1 MATTR
6 LMPLHV
12 GKGRDVSTAIAD
24 IIDYVANPQKTDFG
38 KFIYGYECDT
48 RTADAEFL
56 LSKRQYANLT
66 GRNRGADDVIAYHLR
81 QAFKPGEVTPEE
93 ANQIGRELALKL
105 TKENHAFVV
114 CTHVDKHHV
123 HNHIIINSTTLD
135 CQKKS
140 RNFWGST
147 WAIRRMNDK
156 LCLEHGLSIVEN
168 PKPSRDHYGTWMG
181 SQKQPSHQEQ
191 LRWAIDAAL
200 EEKPKDFEE
209 LLKKL
214 EAAGIEVNQE
224 RKNLR
229 FRVQGQQNYT
239 RCNTLKGDYTE
250 QAIQERI
257 EGTRTVK
264 PRRTFSQKPAPKVGL
279 LVDIEAAVR
288 AGKGPGYERWA
299 KVFNLK
305 QLSLAVIYL
314 KEHDDMSYEDLQ
326 EKVAAA
332 TASFNT
338 LSAQIKELESRM
350 TANGE
355 LQKQIVNYAKTRA
368 VYVEYRKA
376 GYSKKFRSE
385 HEADI
390 LLHQAAKKYFD
401 SIGITK
407 LPSVKSLREEYAGL
421 LEQKRKAYAAYKQ
434 VRSDMKELHN
444 IKANVDYLLDVP
456 SSQEQQKDK
465 QKSRQ

>member
-24 IIDYVANPQKTDFG
+24 IIDYVKNPQKTDFW

-48 RTADAEFL
+48 RTADTEFL

-66 GRNRGADDVIAYHLR
+66 GRDRGADDVIAYHLR

-105 TKENHAFVV
+105 TKGNHAFVV

-123 HNHIIINSTTLD
+123 HNHIIINSTTQD
-135 CQKKS
+135 CQKKF

-147 WAIRRMNDK
+147 WAVRRMNDK

-168 PKPSRDHYGTWMG
+168 PKPSREHYSTWMG

-214 EAAGIEVNQE
+214 EAA
-224 RKNLR
+224 KKH
-229 FRVQGQQNYT
+229 F
-239 RCNTLKGDYTE
+239 D
-250 QAIQERI
+250 
-257 EGTRTVK
+257 
-264 PRRTFSQKPAPKVGL
+264 GL
-279 LVDIEAAVR
+279 
-288 AGKGPGYERWA
+288 
-299 KVFNLK
+299 
-305 QLSLAVIYL
+305 
-314 KEHDDMSYEDLQ
+314 
-326 EKVAAA
+326 
-332 TASFNT
+332 
-338 LSAQIKELESRM
+338 
-350 TANGE
+350 
-355 LQKQIVNYAKTRA
+355 
-368 VYVEYRKA
+368 
-376 GYSKKFRSE
+376 
-385 HEADI
+385 
-390 LLHQAAKKYFD
+390 
-401 SIGITK
+401 GITK

-421 LEQKRKAYAAYKQ
+421 LEQKRKAYSSYKQ
-434 VRSDMKELHN
+434 ARTDMKELHN
-444 IKANVDYLLDVP
+444 VRANVEHLLNIP
-456 SSQEQQKDK
+456 TGRELQRKS

>member
-1 MATTR
+1 
-6 LMPLHV
+6 MPLHV

-24 IIDYVANPQKTDFG
+24 IIDYVENPRKTDFG

-48 RTADAEFL
+48 RIADAEFL
-56 LSKRQYANLT
+56 LSKRQYLNLT
-66 GRNRGADDVIAYHLR
+66 GRDRGADDVIAYHLR

-105 TKENHAFVV
+105 TKGNHAFVV

-123 HNHIIINSTTLD
+123 HNHIIINSTALD
-135 CQKKS
+135 CTRKF

-156 LCLEHGLSIVEN
+156 LCLEHGLSIVE
-168 PKPSRDHYGTWMG
+168 
-181 SQKQPSHQEQ
+181 
-191 LRWAIDAAL
+191 
-200 EEKPKDFEE
+200 
-209 LLKKL
+209 
-214 EAAGIEVNQE
+214 
-224 RKNLR
+224 
-229 FRVQGQQNYT
+229 
-239 RCNTLKGDYTE
+239 
-250 QAIQERI
+250 
-257 EGTRTVK
+257 
-264 PRRTFSQKPAPKVGL
+264 
-279 LVDIEAAVR
+279 
-288 AGKGPGYERWA
+288 
-299 KVFNLK
+299 
-305 QLSLAVIYL
+305 
-314 KEHDDMSYEDLQ
+314 
-326 EKVAAA
+326 
-332 TASFNT
+332 
-338 LSAQIKELESRM
+338 
-350 TANGE
+350 NGE

-376 GYSKKFRSE
+376 GYSKKFRAE

-434 VRSDMKELHN
+434 ARSDMKELHN
-444 IKANVDYLLDVP
+444 IKANVDYLLDIP
-456 SSQEQQKDK
+456 ASQEQQKDK